1 VGDISAAIQGAIQPF
16 GFGIVR
22 EFVGHGVGRQMHEE
36 PQIPNWG
43 SKGTGAKLVP
53 GMALAI
59 EPMVTLGS
67 PKILMAADG
76 WTAQTKD
83 GRVAAHY
90 EHTVL
95 VTEEGVEVLTRI

>member
-1 VGDISAAIQGAIQPF
+1 
-16 GFGIVR
+16 
-22 EFVGHGVGRQMHEE
+22 
-36 PQIPNWG
+36 
-43 SKGTGAKLVP
+43 
-53 GMALAI
+53 MALAI